1 MKNYTHLLDIF
12 FFLIIFGR
20 KLVFYKTDKYLIYN
34 NKKGGIFYFPAFFI
48 IFQKRCFFSL
58 LHKRFQQFSQ
68 IADEHTYRNCQ
79 QYNTEQ
85 FTQHIHKRFPEN
97 LLDQKCITQNQIHD
111 NDIQHQRDENIGQAI
126 QKLATTIKL

>member
-111 NDIQHQRDENIGQAI
+111 NDIQHQRDENIGQAL
-126 QKLATTIKL
+126 QSSQRQ